1 MRAPAEDDSFS
12 AFPNENLPGKPRFWR
27 NVQQYRAIF

>member
-1 MRAPAEDDSFS
+1 MFFAMRQGLMTSKNS
-12 AFPNENLPGKPRFWR
+12 LPGKPRFWR